1 MPLPAVLQCLGA
13 VKGVN
18 EQCTAFH
25 AHQIC
30 LCVVPE
36 QPALLSGMAIFGG
49 FAAIAVLGVGA
60 LLLCYCKKHC
70 PNGCRYG
77 TAFRLRFHCFS
88 SRKTVPILAA
98 PQMNDESGGEKT
110 TGVMEQME
118 RAVVALLVVQAAIC
132 LWWGSLPPRC

>member
-36 QPALLSGMAIFGG
+36 QPPLLSGMAIFGV

-60 LLLCYCKKHC
+60 FLLCYCKKHC

-77 TAFRLRFHCFS
+77 TAFRLRFHWLS
-88 SRKTVPILAA
+88 SLKTVPFAGGAA
-98 PQMNDESGGEKT
+98 G
-110 TGVMEQME
+110 
-118 RAVVALLVVQAAIC
+118 RRRC
-132 LWWGSLPPRC
+132 RRGSPPWPHPRRSR